1 MNFDSKISQWWTRYN
16 VTICCA
22 LAGELLIY
30 KTMLPEI
37 AVPFFA
43 GFDTICHMSTWVLFL
58 LGPHPGQS
66 CQDAVPRC
74 MVRAQA
80 SC

>member
-1 MNFDSKISQWWTRYN
+1 MDKQ
-16 VTICCA
+16 
-22 LAGELLIY
+22 
-30 KTMLPEI
+30 MLPEI
-37 AVPFFA
+37 AVPFYASFN
-43 GFDTICHMSTWVLFL
+43 TICHMSTCMLFL
-58 LGPHPGQS
+58 LAQHPGES